1 MSLLVVMERMDL
13 TAHTTLGGA
22 LRGQAASSAEGG
34 VTVDLDLSLF
44 VYLGFFLVLLL
55 VLKPALFD
63 PMMRLFEE
71 REKRIEG
78 TRHRATKEDER
89 SAKALA
95 KYESVLA
102 KAREAGA
109 AERDAL
115 RAEGL
120 KREATVMNQVRA
132 EVADTL
138 ERGRAEIDKEARVA
152 REQLKIDARALGREM
167 ASRVLGREVSS

>member
-1 MSLLVVMERMDL
+1 MSLLAIMDR
-13 TAHTTLGGA
+13 TASLADGDA
-22 LRGQAASSAEGG
+22 LLRGVYASARAEGG

-44 VYLGFFLVLLL
+44 VYFGFFLVLLF
-55 VLKPALFD
+55 VLKPTLFD

-78 TRHRATKEDER
+78 TRHEATKEDER

-95 KYESVLA
+95 KYETVLG
-102 KAREAGA
+102 KAREVGA
-109 AERDAL
+109 AERDAI
-115 RAEGL
+115 RAEGM
-120 KREATVMNQVRA
+120 KREAAIMSQVRA

-138 ERGRAEIDKEARVA
+138 ERGRAEIGTEARAA
-152 REQLKIDARALGREM
+152 REQLKGEARALGGEM